1 MMGVGTQLR
10 NGEFR
15 MRATK
20 NEKIIYKMY
29 KKGRF
34 WVFAGIAVT
43 TWNVNLLN
51 GQADTVDE
59 TSATSSVTS
68 SSATQLSGSTTT
80 LSRSDVTTATSDNSQ
95 TATTKADQTTT
106 DDQASS
112 TTKADDTTSEINET
126 SESSVTA
133 SDSKTTNQTTTNETS
148 SQKETTQSHQTA
160 TDQDKTST
168 SQSNKTVTVDE
179 SSSSTTT
186 AKDADTT
193 TSTSTNQVTES
204 TSTVT
209 QPTAETTQ
217 DTTAPTADVVD
228 AETNVTAAETTDTL
242 TTAPLTTT
250 NTTAINA
257 LSGAMQAAVV
267 QGSLSKKML
276 ARAATVTATVVA
288 SGDFSKEVTG
298 GSTWTL
304 DSNGLL
310 TISAGTWGAM
320 QGANSWYSNRAKI
333 KSVVIEG
340 PVTAGSSLAYTFFG
354 AANLTSISG
363 LNYIDTSHVTDM
375 DRMFSGA
382 KISDFSG
389 IANWDTSK
397 VTDMGGMFSSNLATT
412 IPVAGWNVSN
422 VTAFDT
428 MFSNNVNLTS
438 LDLSGW
444 TLNAT
449 KNITMGGMFMTD
461 TSLTSLNLSGWQ
473 TANVISIANLF
484 ASDSSL
490 TTLNLTGWQLTKATS
505 WMNVFRNTAS
515 LKTVD
520 LSGWKSD
527 NVTNF
532 TNTFSNTGILGSLN
546 LAQFQTGEAT
556 TMAGMF
562 AGTDLTGIDLSSL
575 TTSAVT
581 DMSSMFAGATLAGID
596 LSTFDT
602 SQVTDMSSMFQNTN
616 LAGVNLSKL
625 DTSAVQL
632 MASMFSGTQGL
643 ESLDLSHFKTNN
655 VTSMNSMFSDT
666 SIKQLNLSSFDT
678 SQVTDMYA
686 MFSGAA
692 VTSLDLSSFDM
703 TNVAS
708 MTDMLK
714 ATSLSTLT
722 LSPTVN
728 LQTSGVNIFGDPY
741 QDTVTLPAIK
751 VTDQY
756 TGSWIDTDG
765 KTYTSA
771 ELMAAYD
778 QGRTTNF
785 TAPITYTWEVI
796 TSKSDLTAKNITL
809 IAGPKTTWTAK
820 DSVASLK
827 DVDGN
832 AIDLSTV
839 STDVITATGDTVETT
854 KAGTYQVILAYT
866 DDKGVT
872 RTADATVTIVNSQA
886 VLVGQTVSVN
896 QGSKTWQ
903 ASDSVDQTK
912 SLNADGQALDVTELA
927 SVTSSTL
934 DTSKAGAQTVT
945 LTYVDAA
952 GNTVTTD
959 VVVNVIASQ
968 AGLVTKNIEIVKGQN
983 ATWNVLDNVISAT
996 DFNGDAVTDLKT
1008 LQLTTS
1014 TTPDLT
1020 TVGDYPMTLT
1030 YTDGEGNA
1038 HTYTISVKVIA
1049 SQVNLAGKD
1058 VTVIMGPNANWQVSD
1073 SLASATGS
1081 DGHALT
1087 AAELAKV
1094 TTNATPDL
1102 TKVGDTEVTLTYTDA
1117 AGNTATTTATI
1128 HVIKSVAHVNVK
1140 DGTIIMGPNATWQA
1154 QDNLVSVIQAN
1165 GDTVA
1170 ADDVILKND
1179 VQVNSARVMSIMYS
1193 YLRADGTT
1201 VTVSGQV
1208 DLSKI
1213 GDNTI
1218 TYTYT
1223 DSQGNT
1229 TNSVANVAVVASQA
1243 ALNANDQTIVQGPNA
1258 SWNATKAVTVTD
1270 EFGQSTAATTVTVG
1284 GDTVDLT
1291 KAGVYHVT
1299 YTYTDGAGNVFTKTI
1314 AVTVAATQAGLTT
1327 TNSTLIAGPTTKWTV
1342 MDNLTAGKDA
1352 TGQALDLSQV
1362 KVSGTVD
1369 TTKVGSYP
1377 ITYTYTDNQ
1386 GNVVKQ
1392 TITVTVTK
1400 SQAGLTVKDSTLTAG
1415 GTWTAADNFVQA
1427 TDATGQT
1434 LTLSAVTVSGQVN
1447 TTTAGSYQVTYTYVD
1462 AAGNTY
1468 TKTAAITVQP
1478 ATDTDDNGGTTTNS
1492 DGDGD
1497 TVNPGDDGTT
1507 VNPDGDGDTI
1517 NPGTDENT
1525 LVNPDGDGDTI
1536 NPGTTASH
1544 GANQQPTVLAKT
1556 TVVSAA
1562 VVTAN
1567 KKKVAQLPQT
1577 DEDQTHNVSALGLTL
1592 LALTGV
1598 VSWFE
1603 IGRKRRHN

>member
-112 TTKADDTTSEINET
+112 TTKADDAVSETTKTSGSTITDSDNKSTDQSEV
-126 SESSVTA
+126 SESS
-133 SDSKTTNQTTTNETS
+133 N
-148 SQKETTQSHQTA
+148 QKEMASSSQTA
-160 TDQDKTST
+160 TDRDKTSI
-168 SQSNKTVTVDE
+168 SQANKTESVDND
-179 SSSSTTT
+179 SNSSTTT
-186 AKDADTT
+186 PKDTDTT
-193 TSTSTNQVTES
+193 SSTGTGQVTES
-204 TSTVT
+204 TRTIT
-209 QPTAETTQ
+209 QPVAETTANDGTTPVM
-217 DTTAPTADVVD
+217 DTSDVIADVTTTDTPLSSPATADVS
-228 AETNVTAAETTDTL
+228 ATQQLNQTNTVLQTAIQASAVQGLRMSLMRSTVLATGTYGTSPWTITDDGTL
-242 TTAPLTTT
+242 TIGAG
-250 NTTAINA
+250 A
-257 LSGAMQAAVV
+257 LVNS
-267 QGSLSKKML
+267 SY
-276 ARAATVTATVVA
+276 
-288 SGDFSKEVTG
+288 
-298 GSTWTL
+298 
-304 DSNGLL
+304 
-310 TISAGTWGAM
+310 ISPWFDYYEQIT
-320 QGANSWYSNRAKI
+320 K
-333 KSVVIEG
+333 VVIEPDVVG
-340 PVTAGSSLAYTFFG
+340 GTSMSYLFSNLVNVTEFD
-354 AANLTSISG
+354 G
-363 LNYIDTSHVTDM
+363 LNNIDTSNTQDM
-375 DRMFSGA
+375 SFMF
-382 KISDFSG
+382 KG
-389 IANWDTSK
+389 IE
-397 VTDMGGMFSSNLATT
+397 
-412 IPVAGWNVSN
+412 N
-422 VTAFDT
+422 VTT
-428 MFSNNVNLTS
+428 Y
-438 LDLSGW
+438 
-444 TLNAT
+444 
-449 KNITMGGMFMTD
+449 
-461 TSLTSLNLSGWQ
+461 
-473 TANVISIANLF
+473 
-484 ASDSSL
+484 
-490 TTLNLTGWQLTKATS
+490 
-505 WMNVFRNTAS
+505 
-515 LKTVD
+515 
-520 LSGWKSD
+520 
-527 NVTNF
+527 
-532 TNTFSNTGILGSLN
+532 
-546 LAQFQTGEAT
+546 
-556 TMAGMF
+556 
-562 AGTDLTGIDLSSL
+562 DLSSWD
-575 TTSAVT
+575 V
-581 DMSSMFAGATLAGID
+581 
-596 LSTFDT
+596 
-602 SQVTDMSSMFQNTN
+602 SQVTDMSYMFWGNMMLGSAVTTIKLGSKWNTPRLTNVTGMFQYNNN
-616 LAGVNLSKL
+616 LTTLDLGSWTADSGSLTQIGGFLGGVQIKTVDLTHFNLSAVTDANSAFEGMSQATSFKFSSGKKL
-625 DTSAVQL
+625 ASGVDVTL
-632 MASMFSGTQGL
+632 MFGSELSLTD
-643 ESLDLSHFKTNN
+643 LDLT
-655 VTSMNSMFSDT
+655 
-666 SIKQLNLSSFDT
+666 
-678 SQVTDMYA
+678 
-686 MFSGAA
+686 G
-692 VTSLDLSSFDM
+692 FDM
-703 TNVAS
+703 SDISQGYRLLYKNTK
-708 MTDMLK
+708 LQR
-714 ATSLSTLT
+714 LT
-722 LSPTVN
+722 LDSTTYLTTKG
-728 LQTSGVNIFGDPY
+728 LQTNAELPEIKKTADYSGY
-741 QDTVTLPAIK
+741 
-751 VTDQY
+751 
-756 TGSWIDTDG
+756 WINEVDANNSQA

-771 ELMAAYD
+771 ELMAMYD
-778 QGRTTNF
+778 GQNGVAATYIWQAASKASITTQNV
-785 TAPITYTWEVI
+785 TIV
-796 TSKSDLTAKNITL
+796 
-809 IAGPKTTWTAK
+809 AGPKATWMAK
-820 DSVASLK
+820 DSVKALTDAAGNTVDLATLTDT
-827 DVDGN
+827 DV
-832 AIDLSTV
+832 TV
-839 STDVITATGDTVETT
+839 SGDQVDPTT
-854 KAGTYQVILAYT
+854 AGTYQITLSYGGQSAT
-866 DDKGVT
+866 
-872 RTADATVTIVNSQA
+872 ATVTVVDSQA

-1094 TTNATPDL
+1094 TTNATLDL

-1468 TKTAAITVQP
+1468 TKTATITVQP

-1577 DEDQTHNVSALGLTL
+1577 DENQTHNVSALGLTL
-1592 LALTGV
+1592 LALAGV
-1598 VSWFE
+1598 VSWFG